1 MTGNVFTPRKGT
13 TTDERH
19 SMKLSPEDWAKIG
32 KGRPWTAVVTDMTTG
47 QRYVANGVD
56 CGADCFCDAVAI
68 PIPKQR
74 PRKYHAPA
82 LEPGRHIIGDVI
94 REIAADYPDELRAEM
109 LVMADTLD
117 KRGWIEAAGH
127 LYVTEATLRAL
138 ETEAEKQVREHEED
152 SVPGFRAEWE
162 RTVGVYEYAV
172 GEPKLQPVIT
182 MWALNPAESHEEAVE
197 RFHAVAQEHGIEVGR
212 L

>member
-56 CGADCFCDAVAI
+56 CGADFFCDAVAI
-68 PIPKQR
+68 PNPKQR

-82 LEPGRHIIGDVI
+82 LEPGRHITGDVI

-109 LVMADTLD
+109 RVMADTLD

-138 ETEAEKQVREHEED
+138 ETEAEKQVREHEEFL
-152 SVPGFRAEWE
+152 PHHP
-162 RTVGVYEYAV
+162 VGVIWYTNAHLNGRPASGASEPADPTRNAV
-172 GEPKLQPVIT
+172 
-182 MWALNPAESHEEAVE
+182 NP
-197 RFHAVAQEHGIEVGR
+197 
-212 L
+212 